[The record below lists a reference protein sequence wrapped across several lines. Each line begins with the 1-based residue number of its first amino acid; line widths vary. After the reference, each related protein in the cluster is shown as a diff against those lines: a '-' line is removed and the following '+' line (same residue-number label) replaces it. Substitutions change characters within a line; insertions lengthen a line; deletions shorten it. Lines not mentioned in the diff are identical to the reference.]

1 MRDTEKLYESLKYK
15 SPFRGYSISAFRED
29 DTYKVYSYNT
39 LIFSYDLLHKEI
51 IKFNSEKYS
60 RTTSKYQNIIKDF
73 IENHGLKYQEDNQ
86 GESN

>member
-15 SPFRGYSISAFRED
+15 SPFGGYSISAYRED

-39 LIFSYDLLHKEI
+39 LIFSYDLLDHRI
-51 IKFNSEKYS
+51 IKFDTEKYS
-60 RTTSKYQNIIKDF
+60 RTTSKYQNIIKDY
-73 IENHGLKYQEDNQ
+73 IENHKLKFKEDIQ

>member
-15 SPFRGYSISAFRED
+15 SPFRGWITSAYRED

-73 IENHGLKYQEDNQ
+73 IENHNLKFKEDIQ